1 MKKANKHIQKTFS
14 FQKDQTD
21 CGVGCLQSLVRYYG
35 GDLSLESL
43 REKSGTSKTGTTLLG
58 LYQAANEIGFEAEGC
73 EADINALIEHKAPV
87 ILHVIIDNKY
97 EHYVVCYSYDGTFFT
112 IGDPA
117 KGVELWTAEQ
127 LLEVWKSKTC
137 LTLKPNET
145 FRKAKHDKKLKR
157 DWVISLIKEDSE
169 AIYTIIFLGV
179 LFTLLGMS
187 MSIFSQ
193 KLIDDILPQKK
204 LKVLILSIGFLGF
217 LLLGRVVI
225 QALRELYIIKQSQD
239 FNKRINKS
247 FFSSLLHLPKLFF
260 DSRKIGDFV
269 ARLNDTQRIQ
279 SVIKHLITATAVDI
293 LTVIISIGFLFIYS
307 WELAVTCIIISPI
320 IFFLIFRFNK
330 RIIESQKNVMQA
342 YSINEANY
350 IDSIRGIDVVKGF
363 SKQNLFLK
371 RNETIFGFFQTKI
384 FELGK
389 LNLKIGL
396 VSGLALVFFLL
407 IILSQSSYNVLTNE
421 IKVGE
426 LMAIIGISSSL
437 LGSITNLALVSIP
450 IQEAKVAF
458 DRMFE
463 YSSLEKEQTNGDE
476 ISELKSISI
485 TNVDFRFKGRSK
497 LLNNISFKLEKG
509 KVTCL
514 LGESG
519 NGKTTLTEIL
529 QKNYLPESGNII
541 INERLDLKNIAI
553 ENWRN
558 LIAVVPQNIQLFNG
572 NILENI
578 VLDEKVDE
586 ERFQALMSYGFE
598 NFINSLPQNIL
609 TIVGEEGINLS
620 GGQKQLLGWMRA
632 LYHKPQFLILDEPT
646 SSLDKENR
654 KFIYSLILKLK
665 ETIAIFVISHNLE
678 HLSEISDEIL
688 LLDNAT
694 IRTVTAQ
701 AITS

>member
-1 MKKANKHIQKTFS
+1 MKVNKQIQKTFS
-14 FQKDQTD
+14 LQKDQTD

-35 GDLSLESL
+35 GDISLEIL

-58 LYQAANEIGFEAEGC
+58 LYQCANEVGFDAEGC

-87 ILHVIIDNKY
+87 ILHVIIENKY
-97 EHYVVCYSYDGTFFT
+97 EHYVVCYSFDGNLFT

-117 KGVELWTAEQ
+117 KGIEFWNKEQ

-137 LTLKPNET
+137 LTLKTNET
-145 FRKAKHDKKLKR
+145 FRQAKVNQKEKR
-157 DWVISLIKEDSE
+157 DWLLDLIKKDSE
-169 AIYTIIFLGV
+169 AIYTVIFLGV
-179 LFTLLGMS
+179 LLTLLGMS

-204 LKVLILSIGFLGF
+204 LKVLILSIAFLGF
-217 LLLGRVVI
+217 LLIGRVLI
-225 QALRELYIIKQSQD
+225 QTLRELYIIKQSQE
-239 FNKRINKS
+239 FNQRINKS

-279 SVIKHLITATAVDI
+279 NVIKHLITATAVDV
-293 LTVIISIGFLFIYS
+293 LTIIISIGFLFIYS
-307 WELAVTCIIISPI
+307 WKLAVTCILISPI
-320 IFFLIFRFNK
+320 IFFLIFSFNRK
-330 RIIESQKNVMQA
+330 IIESQKNVMQS

-350 IDSIRGIDVVKGF
+350 IDSIRGINVVKGF

-371 RNETIFGFFQTKI
+371 KNETIFEFFQTKI

-407 IILSQSSYNVLTNE
+407 IILSLSSYHVLTNE

-463 YSSLEKEQTNGDE
+463 YSSLEKEQTNGE
-476 ISELKSISI
+476 IISELQSISLNNI
-485 TNVDFRFKGRSK
+485 DFRFKGRSK
-497 LLNNISFKLEKG
+497 LLTDISFKIEKG
-509 KVTCL
+509 KITCL

-529 QKNYLPESGNII
+529 QKNYQPENGNII
-541 INERLDLKNIAI
+541 INDNVNLENISL

-558 LIAVVPQNIQLFNG
+558 LVAVVPQNIQLFNG

-578 VLDEKVDE
+578 ILDEKVNE
-586 ERFQALMSYGFE
+586 EKLQNVLSFGFQ
-598 NFINSLPQNIL
+598 NFIDSLPQNIF
-609 TIVGEEGINLS
+609 TIVGEEGVNLS

-632 LYHKPQFLILDEPT
+632 LYHDPQFLILDEPT
-646 SSLDKENR
+646 SSLDKANR
-654 KFIYSLILKLK
+654 KFIYDLILKLK
-665 ETIAIFVISHNLE
+665 ETTAIFIISHNLE
-678 HLSEISDEIL
+678 DLNEISDEIL
-688 LLDNAT
+688 ILEKT
-694 IRTVTAQ
+694 KIKVS
-701 AITS
+701 TSYAEN

>member
-1 MKKANKHIQKTFS
+1 MKVNKQIQKTFS
-14 FQKDQTD
+14 LQKDQTD

-35 GDLSLESL
+35 GEISLEVL

-58 LYQAANEIGFEAEGC
+58 LYQCANEVGFDAEGC
-73 EADINALIEHKAPV
+73 EADINALIDHQAPV
-87 ILHVIIDNKY
+87 ILHVIIDSKY
-97 EHYVVCYSYDGTFFT
+97 EHYVVCYSFDGTRFT

-117 KGVELWTAEQ
+117 NGIEYWDKKQ
-127 LLEVWKSKTC
+127 LSEVWKSKTC

-145 FRKAKHDKKLKR
+145 FRKAKVNKKEKR
-157 DWVISLIKEDSE
+157 DWLLALVKKDSE

-204 LKVLILSIGFLGF
+204 LKVLILSIAFLGF
-217 LLLGRVVI
+217 LLVGRTAI
-225 QALRELYIIKQSQD
+225 QTLRELYIIKQSQD
-239 FNKRINKS
+239 FNQRINKS

-279 SVIKHLITATAVDI
+279 NVIKHLITATAVDI
-293 LTVIISIGFLFIYS
+293 LTVFISIGFLFIYS
-307 WELAVTCIIISPI
+307 WKLAVTCIIISPI
-320 IFFLIFRFNK
+320 IFLIIFRFNK
-330 RIIESQKNVMQA
+330 KIIESQKNVMQA
-342 YSINEANY
+342 YSFNEANY

-371 RNETIFGFFQTKI
+371 KNETIFGFFQTKI
-384 FELGK
+384 FELEK

-407 IILSQSSYNVLTNE
+407 IILSLSSYNVLTNE

-463 YSSLEKEQTNGDE
+463 YSSMEKEQTDG
-476 ISELKSISI
+476 ELITELESISLNNI
-485 TNVDFRFKGRSK
+485 DFRFKGRSK
-497 LLNNISFKLEKG
+497 LLNGISFKIEKG

-529 QKNYLPESGNII
+529 QKNYLPENGKII
-541 INERLDLKNIAI
+541 VNENLDLKNISI

-558 LIAVVPQNIQLFNG
+558 IIAVVPQNIQLFNG
-572 NILENI
+572 NLLENI

-586 ERFQALMSYGFE
+586 EKFKKVLSYGFE
-598 NFINSLPQNIL
+598 NFINSLPQNVY
-609 TIVGEEGINLS
+609 TIVGEEGVNLS

-632 LYHKPQFLILDEPT
+632 LYHQPQFLILDEPT
-646 SSLDKENR
+646 SSLDKANR
-654 KFIYSLILKLK
+654 KFIYDLISKLK
-665 ETIAIFVISHNLE
+665 EITAIFIISHNLE
-678 HLSEISDEIL
+678 DLNEISDEIL
-688 LLDNAT
+688 ILDQTKIKISDNHG
-694 IRTVTAQ
+694 
-701 AITS
+701 